1 MSLLVRLLL
10 VALAG
15 ISLAGAR
22 LANQHSGTQPA
33 EAKATLPRLATL
45 LHMAS
50 RQ

>member
-1 MSLLVRLLL
+1 MSLLIRLLL

-22 LANQHSGTQPA
+22 LASQHSGAGPG
-33 EAKATLPRLATL
+33 EAKATLPQPATL